1 MMNSKLL
8 PLLCVVIAP
17 LGWVE
22 AVWAEGPTVST
33 HTIAEG
39 KLTDQYEIS
48 GRVQAAQ
55 RVSIVPRVG
64 GVLEQRLFTE
74 GGRVAKGEKLFV
86 IEQRPYQI
94 KVKQAQA
101 QLKSARAALKQ
112 AQAELK
118 RLQTLR
124 KSGATSR
131 SSLESAEATR
141 DQAAAT
147 VQQAEAGLEQA
158 QLELGYTEISSPLAG
173 KIGRTSQTAGNLV
186 SANGSPLATVVQTD
200 PVYVEISVS
209 NKLLLAV
216 RRQSPELKE
225 NAAIP
230 SLILADGKPYTHTGQ
245 FDFID
250 PELNPDTDSIQVRAT
265 FPNPDGLLLPGEYV
279 KVYIQP
285 KDAKDVLLVPQ
296 VAVQRDKD
304 GFYVLLVNAQNTV
317 EQRRVVLSEQD
328 GINWT
333 VVSGLK
339 QGEQVITLGLQKVQV
354 GQTVTVAED

>member
-1 MMNSKLL
+1 MMNGKLI
-8 PLLCVVIAP
+8 PLIIAVVAP
-17 LGWVE
+17 LT
-22 AVWAEGPTVST
+22 WAEGPTVST
-33 HTIAEG
+33 HTITTG

-55 RVSIVPRVG
+55 RVAIIPRVN

-74 GGRVAKGEKLFV
+74 GSRVDKGDKLFV

-101 QLKSARAALKQ
+101 QLKSAKATLKQ

-173 KIGRTSQTAGNLV
+173 KIGRTSQTPGNLV
-186 SANGSPLATVVQTD
+186 TANSATLATVVQTD

-209 NKLLLAV
+209 NKLLLNV
-216 RRQSPELKE
+216 RRQSPEMQE
-225 NAAIP
+225 ARVIP
-230 SLILADGKPYTHTGQ
+230 RLILADGKPYQHAGQ
-245 FDFID
+245 FDFVD
-250 PELNPDTDSIQVRAT
+250 PELNPDTDSLQVRAT
-265 FPNPDGLLLPGEYV
+265 FPNPNGLLLPGEYV

-285 KDAKDVLLVPQ
+285 KDAKEVLLVPQ
-296 VAVQRDKD
+296 IAVQRDKD
-304 GFYVLLVNAQNTV
+304 GFYVLLVNDQTTV
-317 EQRRVVLSEQD
+317 EQRRVVLGEQD
-328 GINWT
+328 GTNWT
-333 VVSGLK
+333 IVSGLK
-339 QGEQVITLGLQKVQV
+339 QGERVITLGLQKVQV
-354 GQTVTVAED
+354 GQPVTLAED